1 MSMSE
6 GYVRVIAFGPIAD
19 AIGSRTSKVEWREN
33 LSIEEIVVELE
44 MGHWLGQGLA
54 VALNGER
61 CPLDVHCQR
70 GDEVALLPP
79 GSGG

>member
-19 AIGSRTSKVEWREN
+19 AIGSRTSKFEWREN

-54 VALNGER
+54 VALNGE
-61 CPLDVHCQR
+61 
-70 GDEVALLPP
+70 
-79 GSGG
+79 